1 MLHLAK
7 PASELSLWT
16 QTFLTKLVSDLHQD
30 INPHVANLQIQ
41 CLIKDP
47 LAAESH
53 LLIHRARVL
62 SDLVKDYIESPLPQI
77 WRGIVSVKDHI
88 YVGLVGLHPSEAV
101 IQQRV
106 ANHLAVS
113 AGPDLKITNGI
124 FLTVFFI
131 SYDGD
136 AGLVGKLTASLEV
149 FIWSAVQKSVPLDF
163 NCNKDELKLFWVLQ
177 SSYCL
182 IDPNHIRLI
191 VPFSEIMFGVE
202 FWNIE
207 IWIVR
212 GTLKTVI

>member
-16 QTFLTKLVSDLHQD
+16 QTFLTKLVSDLRQD
-30 INPHVANLQIQ
+30 INTHVTNLQIQ

-53 LLIHRARVL
+53 LLIHRTRIL
-62 SDLVKDYIESPLPQI
+62 SDLVKDYIESSLPQI
-77 WRGIVSVKDHI
+77 RRGIVSVKDYI

-101 IQQRV
+101 IQKRV

-163 NCNKDELKLFWVLQ
+163 NGNKDELKLLWVLQ
-177 SSYCL
+177 SPYCL
-182 IDPNHIRLI
+182 INPNHIRLI
-191 VPFSEIMFGVE
+191 VPFSEIMFGAE

-212 GTLKTVI
+212 GTLKRVI